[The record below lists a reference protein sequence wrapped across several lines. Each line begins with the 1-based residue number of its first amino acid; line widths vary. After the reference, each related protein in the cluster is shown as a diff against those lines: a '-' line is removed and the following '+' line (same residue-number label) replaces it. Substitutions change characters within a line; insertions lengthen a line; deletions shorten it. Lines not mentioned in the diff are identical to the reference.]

1 MAKTVGDIP
10 IDEVWA
16 TALEVAPLVN
26 SFSAVGRATN
36 ERLDVDWTDARWRG
50 LFKEHPREREQVAK
64 ALNTHARAEQKA
76 ITITGNVR
84 GMVVSDI
91 HAPYHDYSAIL
102 VTAAVAHWWKPD
114 VFVYNGD
121 DVDFYGLSRFDKNPA
136 RLFSIQD
143 EIDAWH
149 TDAVAPLHH
158 ALPAKCRRIKTLGN
172 HEDRLIRV
180 LWSNP
185 GLYGIRSLEWRS
197 LLELDKYGIELAT
210 RSVFFENALEVSHGE
225 RVSKWA
231 GYSARLESERRRYH
245 ISTITGHVHRQGRWA
260 TNVMGRSI
268 IAQEGGC
275 LCDLNPEYMAA
286 PDWTQ
291 GFTLFEVYNGNVR
304 IDAVEIYPDYTCT
317 VAGKWFS
324 ASG

>member
-1 MAKTVGDIP
+1 MATVDDIP
-10 IDEVWA
+10 IEEVWTA
-16 TALEVAPLVN
+16 ALEVAPHVDSLA
-26 SFSAVGRATN
+26 SVGRATN
-36 ERLDVDWTDARWRG
+36 EKLDVDWTDARWRG
-50 LFKEHPREREQVAK
+50 LFKYYPREREQVAK
-64 ALNTHARAEQKA
+64 ALGKQIRTEEKA
-76 ITITGNVR
+76 VTIPGDVR

-91 HAPYHDYSAIL
+91 HAPYHDYNAIRL
-102 VTAAVAHWWKPD
+102 ASIVARWWKPD

-121 DVDFYGLSRFDKNPA
+121 DVDFYGLSSFDKNPA

-149 TDAVAPLHH
+149 TDAVAPLHN

-180 LWSNP
+180 LWRNP
-185 GLYGIRSLEWRS
+185 GLYGIRSLEWRN

-210 RSVFFENALEVSHGE
+210 RSVYFGNALEVSHGE

-231 GYSARLESERRRYH
+231 GYSARMESEKRRYR

-260 TNVMGRSI
+260 TNVLSRSI
-268 IAQEGGC
+268 VAQEAGC
-275 LCDLNPEYMAA
+275 LCGLEPEYMAA

-291 GFTLFEVYNGNVR
+291 GFVLFEVRNGHVR

-317 VAGKWFS
+317 VGGKWF
-324 ASG
+324 GLD